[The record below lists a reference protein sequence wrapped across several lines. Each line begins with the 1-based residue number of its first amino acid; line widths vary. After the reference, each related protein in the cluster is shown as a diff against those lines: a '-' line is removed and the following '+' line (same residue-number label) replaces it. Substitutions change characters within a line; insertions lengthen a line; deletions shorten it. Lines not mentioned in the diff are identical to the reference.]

1 MRIHR
6 AAWILPI
13 SAPPIHNGWVAIDG
27 GRIVALGGSEE
38 KPPPGTHAIDPS
50 REAPPSVILPG
61 LVNAHTHLE
70 LSWMR
75 GKVPPAASM
84 PAWTSRLMAL
94 RRTVSADP
102 VAPVYEAISSARD
115 SGTCLIG
122 DVTNTLASEEPL
134 RGSPLSARLFRELL
148 GFSGSDPAG
157 VVWRAMEEC
166 AALPASDRVR
176 CSVAPHAPYSVS
188 PELFA
193 AIASATRGTVI
204 SVHLGESPEEVE
216 FLRGGGGAWREL
228 LEGLGVWNPGWQAP
242 GCGPVA
248 YMSGFGLVTER
259 LLAVHAVQLTDAE
272 LATLASAGSTL
283 VTCPRSNIWTG
294 AGMPPAHRFYSAG
307 VRVAVGT
314 DSLASVDDLS
324 MFSEIAALRQAAAH
338 VPAAA
343 ILESATRIGAEALG
357 FGRDLGTIEP
367 GKRAELIAVRIP
379 GDVQDVEE
387 WLLSGVQP
395 AAISWLEDSGP

>member
-1 MRIHR
+1 MKIHR

-13 SAPPIHNGWVAIDG
+13 SAPPIRKGWVAIDE
-27 GRIVALGGSEE
+27 GRIAAVGGSEE
-38 KPPPGTHAIDPS
+38 EPPPGTHAIDGS
-50 REAPPSVILPG
+50 RESSPSVILPG

-75 GKVPPAASM
+75 GKVAPDRSM

-115 SGTCLIG
+115 SGTCLVG
-122 DVTNTLASEEPL
+122 DITNTLASEEPL
-134 RGSPLSARLFRELL
+134 RGSPLSALLFRELI
-148 GFSGSDPAG
+148 GFSGTDPAG
-157 VVWRAMEEC
+157 AVRRALGDC
-166 AALPASDRVR
+166 AALPVSDRLQ
-176 CSVAPHAPYSVS
+176 CSIAPHAPYSVS
-188 PELFA
+188 PELFT
-193 AIASATRGTVI
+193 AIAAATHRTVV

-216 FLRGGGGAWREL
+216 FLRCGGGAWREL
-228 LEGLGVWNPGWQAP
+228 LEGLGVWNPGWRAP

-248 YMSGFGLVTER
+248 YLSGFGLVTEK
-259 LLAVHAVQLTDAE
+259 LLAVHAVQLTDTE
-272 LATLASAGSTL
+272 LATLASAGSTI
-283 VTCPRSNIWTG
+283 VTCPRSNVWTG
-294 AGMPPAHRFYSAG
+294 VGMPPADRFYSAG

-314 DSLASVDDLS
+314 DSLASVDDLN
-324 MFSEIAALRQAAAH
+324 MFSEIAALRQAAVH

-343 ILESATRIGAEALG
+343 ILQSATRIGAEALG

-379 GDVQDVEE
+379 RDVQDVEE
-387 WLLSGVQP
+387 YLLSGVQP
-395 AAISWLEDSGP
+395 AAVRWLEDSET